1 MAGLGRIANAAMPA
15 SPWMRRVLFL
25 VALLAIP
32 FPYQVVE
39 RGQVPAAWLG
49 VVGALIVT
57 SAVTQGGGI
66 SGLIAKWWALQ
77 ALIAIVLA
85 YVAARLVTA
94 MVQRF
99 VSPERRWLA
108 VVLITAGGLGLASLP
123 IFATAAVK
131 GGAPTNLIGIFALR

>member
-1 MAGLGRIANAAMPA
+1 MPA

-39 RGQVPAAWLG
+39 RGHVPAAWLG

-57 SAVTQGGGI
+57 SAITQGGVI

-77 ALIAIVLA
+77 AVIAIALA
-85 YVAARLVTA
+85 YAAARLVTA
-94 MVQRF
+94 MVRRF

-108 VVLITAGGLGLASLP
+108 VALIVVGGLGLASLP
-123 IFATAAVK
+123 IFATAAVE